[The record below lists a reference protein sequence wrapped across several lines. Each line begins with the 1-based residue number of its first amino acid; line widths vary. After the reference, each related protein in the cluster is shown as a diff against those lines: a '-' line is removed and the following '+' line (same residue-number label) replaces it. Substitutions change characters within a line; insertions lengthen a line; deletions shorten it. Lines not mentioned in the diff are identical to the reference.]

1 MSDLILAKPTAQL
14 PEQSKVSK
22 PIDWFRTLLISFTA
36 ILFIVTGTVQ
46 NSCYPMVTAGS
57 LNKVCKN
64 RIEEIVKDSR
74 THGNVLINLLADPDL
89 DAASIRVL
97 ETNLDRPKVSIDRQ
111 AILAAL
117 AYHPH
122 TPTDLLAE
130 LTQSDDPIV
139 IAQIASRPNATNDV
153 FQKVVKHPAFKILA
167 VRRALV
173 NNPQAP
179 SQILAV
185 VASNSNEIE
194 IQTALATNPQVTE
207 DVLRQLA
214 RVEDFGLLQLVI
226 RNSNT
231 SSKVLDIIGEN
242 SLTWEPK
249 YAYLQQS
256 LAEREQ
262 ISPQLAWKLVGKSN
276 NANVLYALQENSSD
290 RITQDIRKKVTDRL
304 MNNRESTSISRIE
317 PPNPVATISPSP
329 AKCQN
334 QHKLNNTLGVFGG
347 VASTLAAIA
356 IVNPMAIPIEVPVL
370 LGIGAY
376 SLVTAGLELFHHC

>member
-1 MSDLILAKPTAQL
+1 MSDLILAKPAAQL
-14 PEQSKVSK
+14 PEQSNVSK

-64 RIEEIVKDSR
+64 RIEEIIKDSR

-111 AILAAL
+111 AIRVAL

-122 TPTDLLAE
+122 TPADILAE
-130 LTQSDDPIV
+130 LTQSDDPVI

-153 FQKVVKHPAFKILA
+153 FQKVIEHPAFKTLA
-167 VRRALV
+167 VRSALV
-173 NNPQAP
+173 NNPQTP
-179 SQILAV
+179 SQILSV
-185 VASNSNEIE
+185 IASSSDEIE
-194 IQTALATNPQVTE
+194 IQTELVTNPQVTE
-207 DVLRQLA
+207 DVLQQLA
-214 RVEDFGLLQLVI
+214 RVKDFGLLQLVI

-242 SLTWEPK
+242 SLTWESK

-256 LAEREQ
+256 LAEQAQ

-276 NANVLYALQENSSD
+276 NSNVLYALQENSSD

-304 MNNRESTSISRIE
+304 MNDRENTSSDGYKPLKIVD
-317 PPNPVATISPSP
+317 PPPPV
-329 AKCQN
+329 KCQN
-334 QHKLNNTLGVFGG
+334 HHGLNNTLGIFGG
-347 VASTLAAIA
+347 IASTLAAIA

-370 LGIGAY
+370 IGVGAY

>member
-1 MSDLILAKPTAQL
+1 MSDLILANTTAQL

-36 ILFIVTGTVQ
+36 LLFIVTGAVQ

-89 DAASIRVL
+89 DEASIRVL
-97 ETNLDRPKVSIDRQ
+97 ETNLDRPQVAIDRP
-111 AILAAL
+111 AIRAAL

-122 TPTDLLAE
+122 TPTDILAK
-130 LTQSDDPIV
+130 LTQSDDPLV

-153 FQKVVKHPAFKILA
+153 FQKVVEHPAFKTLA
-167 VRRALV
+167 VRAALV

-179 SQILAV
+179 SNILAV
-185 VASNSNEIE
+185 VAGNSDEIE
-194 IQTALATNPQVTE
+194 IQIALAANHQVTE
-207 DVLRQLA
+207 DVLQQLA
-214 RVEDFGLLQLVI
+214 RVEDFGLLQTVI
-226 RNSNT
+226 DNHNT

-242 SLTWEPK
+242 SMTWK
-249 YAYLQQS
+249 SRYVYLQQLLANQNLIS
-256 LAEREQ
+256 SQLAGKLAER
-262 ISPQLAWKLVGKSN
+262 SN
-276 NANVLYALQENSSD
+276 NSNVLYALQENSSD
-290 RITQDIRKKVTDRL
+290 RITPDIRKKVTDRL
-304 MNNRESTSISRIE
+304 MNDRENTNITS
-317 PPNPVATISPSP
+317 PQPLTPVATIPQ
-329 AKCQN
+329 ATCQDRYA
-334 QHKLNNTLGVFGG
+334 LNHTLGLFGG

-370 LGIGAY
+370 VGIGAY
-376 SLVTAGLELFHHC
+376 SLVTTGLELFHHC